1 MDKPYLDVIMNILAN
16 VKPGKIDVSENL
28 LGSKNNFTTR
38 DMAYV
43 LLEMERLLGINI
55 EKLVHFVEN
64 DQNGFTVAILVDAV
78 MAQNC
83 GI

>member
-28 LGSKNNFTTR
+28 FGSKNNFTPR